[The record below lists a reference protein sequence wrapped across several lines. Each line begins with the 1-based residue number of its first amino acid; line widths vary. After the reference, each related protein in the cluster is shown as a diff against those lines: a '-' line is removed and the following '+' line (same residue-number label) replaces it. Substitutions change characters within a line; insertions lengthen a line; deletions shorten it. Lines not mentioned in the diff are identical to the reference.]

1 MTLQQVKDELEDF
14 FINKG
19 MLNTYCATNCLL
31 LAWHWGFV
39 PKMVYIT
46 GHQVIACPTRK
57 MLIDPTVGCIWNTNS
72 LNKAFFISL
81 LNGKR
86 PDEYLSWYIE
96 DGYRFWWD
104 YTFKYEESKHRLG
117 EREEWDVDLK
127 LEIASFQMI
136 RNVHEDLGKFSD
148 YMR

>member
-19 MLNTYCATNCLL
+19 MLNTYCVTNCLL

-39 PKMVYIT
+39 PKMVHIT
-46 GHQVIACPTRK
+46 GHQAIACPTRK
-57 MLIDPTVGCIWNTNS
+57 MLIDPTVGCIWNINS
-72 LNKAFFISL
+72 LNKDFFIKIL
-81 LNGKR
+81 KGKR

-96 DGYRFWWD
+96 DAYRFWWD
-104 YTFKYEESKHRLG
+104 YTFKYETSKYRLG

-127 LEIASFQMI
+127 LEITSFQVI